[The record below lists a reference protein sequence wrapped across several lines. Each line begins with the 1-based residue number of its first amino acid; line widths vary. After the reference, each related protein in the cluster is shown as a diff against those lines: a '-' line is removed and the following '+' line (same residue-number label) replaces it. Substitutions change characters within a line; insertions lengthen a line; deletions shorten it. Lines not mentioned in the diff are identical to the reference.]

1 VIRLIIAFT
10 LILQPK
16 IAQDTLLNFRITEE
30 GISWEKVY
38 NTNLE
43 IETVTKHLLASGVF
57 KQYEIVAGSIVG
69 TTKRFIPD
77 YVGAGYKISRIP
89 NWISRSYFQGEVI
102 IDFKEGRYK
111 VIVKRITKDVIDYD
125 DFRAFEDTAMDGPR
139 FSKIFKTHPCAEIL
153 QFTLDN
159 FFVVKVKKDD
169 W

>member
-1 VIRLIIAFT
+1 MLE
-10 LILQPK
+10 Q
-16 IAQDTLLNFRITEE
+16 
-30 GISWEKVY
+30 GIKSVGFPIGF
-38 NTNLE
+38 LE
-43 IETVTKHLLASGVF
+43 AI
-57 KQYEIVAGSIVG
+57 
-69 TTKRFIPD
+69 
-77 YVGAGYKISRIP
+77 
-89 NWISRSYFQGEVI
+89 QGEVI